1 MRSTRIKEG
10 KKKRTKFQFFTH
22 SGRLKE
28 LFAKN
33 KIFHHLI
40 LEESNEDD
48 KISTIR
54 EQSRFKRFKRL

>member
-22 SGRLKE
+22 SGRQKVL
-28 LFAKN
+28 LVMN
-33 KIFHHLI
+33 KIFHNLI
-40 LEESNEDD
+40 LEESTEDD
-48 KISTIR
+48 KISTVR